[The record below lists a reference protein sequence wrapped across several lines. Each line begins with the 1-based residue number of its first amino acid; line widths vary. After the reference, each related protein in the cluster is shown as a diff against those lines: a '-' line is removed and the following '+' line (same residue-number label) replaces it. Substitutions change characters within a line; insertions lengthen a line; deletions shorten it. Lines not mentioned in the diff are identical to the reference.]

1 LEDLSYIWMTA
12 QAAGRGDRWVRLAA
26 DPAKVRIA
34 VAANNN
40 GGIGPAAGL
49 N

>member
-1 LEDLSYIWMTA
+1 MTA
-12 QAAGRGDRWVRLAA
+12 QTAGRGDRWVRMAA

-34 VAANNN
+34 LAANAG
-40 GGIGPAAGL
+40 GGIASASPA